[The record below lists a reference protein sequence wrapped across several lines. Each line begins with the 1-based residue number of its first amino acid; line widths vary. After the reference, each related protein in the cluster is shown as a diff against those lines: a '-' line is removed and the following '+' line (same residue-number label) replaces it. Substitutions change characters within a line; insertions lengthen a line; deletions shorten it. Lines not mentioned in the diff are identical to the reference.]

1 MVQTFNLSA
10 IELLL
15 IFGGLD
21 RLIKDKEGVAE
32 IDRKNAGLLRTR
44 LMLDVIEREKGNYGM
59 VDEKIFLQMKAEYD
73 KGGKFKDFVDK
84 ASELYED
91 TPDDEMHKLIIYEYY
106 KSIQK
111 GGCNEQ

>member
-1 MVQTFNLSA
+1 MVQTFSLSA
-10 IELLL
+10 TELLL
-15 IFGGLD
+15 IFSGLD

-32 IDRKNAGLLRTR
+32 IDRQKAGLLRTR
-44 LMLDVIEREKGNYGM
+44 LMLDVIEREKGNYKM

-111 GGCNEQ
+111 GGCNER